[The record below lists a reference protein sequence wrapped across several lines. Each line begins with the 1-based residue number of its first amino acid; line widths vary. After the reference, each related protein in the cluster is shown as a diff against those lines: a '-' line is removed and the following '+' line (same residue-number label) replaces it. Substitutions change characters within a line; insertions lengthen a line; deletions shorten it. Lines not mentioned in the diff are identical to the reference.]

1 MGSPRSS
8 ASISSTSSRSTP
20 TNGSQR
26 QSHSTLTTSMP
37 RSQELDARYLA
48 GEAAPYSEAWSVVK
62 ESFDAYNRRE
72 RPPTMHDFANVDN
85 RRGTA
90 FQSGDMIA
98 FMGATWADTPDVKLR
113 IESVHRL
120 RAGGAVVTWTAT
132 RKLGRGVRSRVAS
145 HHSCHGARRDDHSFG
160 VIRRNGP
167 RRRAREVRRT
177 QPTGPAA

>member
-1 MGSPRSS
+1 
-8 ASISSTSSRSTP
+8 
-20 TNGSQR
+20 
-26 QSHSTLTTSMP
+26 MP
-37 RSQELDARYLA
+37 RIEELDARYLA

-72 RPPTMHDFANVDN
+72 RPPTMHDFTNADN

-120 RAGGAVVTWTAT
+120 RAGGAVVTWTGHGNSVEGFEAEWRAITFVTVHGGMITRSELFDETDLEAALARFDELSRPAPQLENTASKAHAT
-132 RKLGRGVRSRVAS
+132 DS
-145 HHSCHGARRDDHSFG
+145 
-160 VIRRNGP
+160 
-167 RRRAREVRRT
+167 
-177 QPTGPAA
+177 